1 MQKISLFSC
10 GVIFF
15 MTSYEEITFLES
27 EILED
32 DEDAPVGTLIHVNED
47 GTVEDAA
54 PVEKTEESVAI
65 DIDVA
70 PENAQTATDE
80 QPAQSIDE
88 QPNEQPAQSE
98 AQTEDVE
105 QPVEDVV
112 NAESTEI
119 VEQDDSTEQ
128 ETSSE
133 VPDDSAPIEV
143 NEQTDVAEP
152 VQDEK
157 VADESATEDDAQG
170 VEEDVAQ
177 QEATVGQEV
186 DTADAQVPQQAEE
199 AAQEEVVA
207 DEQKAD
213 ETAQPEQTDASTE
226 QAPKVEKPKRA
237 RKPAQKAE
245 APVVKTTDEPASIKL
260 DSAYSVG
267 NALHDTDFAVEEP
280 KKTKIVSTKQ
290 KQEKAE
296 DLWAVAPVATK
307 KTQKAKAEQSVQEE
321 KTQEQKPAPKKGAK
335 TIKANSEQPAAE
347 QKAEEK
353 NAKPAKAK
361 AVKAIEK
368 EVAASDETAPKTKK
382 TTKVENTKNNTT
394 EVKKVAT
401 KDKTP
406 APEKEVKATKATTK
420 AENNE
425 ETVLVEGEGKT
436 HGKFVIKKTDKG
448 NFVFKLYSSNYRVV
462 AIGAQAYTTLGAA
475 KIGVQSIIN
484 NAEKAPVENQ
494 TLKNYETLKFPKWEI
509 YLDKKGEY
517 RLRLYAT
524 NGSLIATTNDGYVDV
539 SGAKNGIAAVARAVK
554 GCSIVR
560 NDNLW

>member
-1 MQKISLFSC
+1 
-10 GVIFF
+10 

-47 GTVEDAA
+47 GTVEDVA
-54 PVEKTEESVAI
+54 PVEKSEESVAT
-65 DIDVA
+65 DIEVA

-88 QPNEQPAQSE
+88 QPNEHPAQSE
-98 AQTEDVE
+98 AQAEDVE
-105 QPVEDVV
+105 QPVEEVV
-112 NAESTEI
+112 NAESTET

-128 ETSSE
+128 EPSSE
-133 VPDDSAPIEV
+133 VPEDSAPIEA

-152 VQDEK
+152 VEDEK
-157 VADESATEDDAQG
+157 VADEIATEDVAQG
-170 VEEDVAQ
+170 VEEIAEQ
-177 QEATVGQEV
+177 QDSTLEEEV
-186 DTADAQVPQQAEE
+186 DTANEQVPQQAEE
-199 AAQEEVVA
+199 VAQEEVVT

-226 QAPKVEKPKRA
+226 QAPKAEKPKRA

-245 APVVKTTDEPASIKL
+245 APVVKTSDEPASVKL

-267 NALHDTDFAVEEP
+267 NALHDTNFVVEEP

-296 DLWAVAPVATK
+296 DLWAVAPVASK
-307 KTQKAKAEQSVQEE
+307 KTQKAKSEQPVQEE
-321 KTQEQKPAPKKGAK
+321 KAQEQKPAPKKGAK
-335 TIKANSEQPAAE
+335 TTKANSEQPAAE

-361 AVKAIEK
+361 AVKAVEK
-368 EVAASDETAPKTKK
+368 EVAASEETTPKAKK

-394 EVKKVAT
+394 EEKKVAT

-406 APEKEVKATKATTK
+406 APEKEVKAPKATAK
-420 AENNE
+420 PENNE